1 MKNPDSSPVGTNPVP
16 DFTPV
21 QRAKLRH
28 DGWTPARQ
36 RAFIA
41 ALAET
46 GSVTEAA
53 ARVGK
58 STYGAYALRRAPGAE
73 SFERAWSAAL
83 DDGIRRLASIA
94 FTRATDGVAIPLM
107 HGGKQV
113 GERRVYSDQLLTF
126 MLRHY
131 EPEKYGANPGLRPG
145 TTGAS
150 RRAQEEDGQSDEQR
164 REELLE
170 VRARIAGKLRMSRDL
185 FVRAI
190 AHDRKARAAWDRL
203 CPRVN
208 WKVASEFAPR
218 LLEDGT
224 PQRLFMADIDQ
235 EFPKLRRPEYI
246 IPVTN
251 GFAPELSD
259 PDYDEDGDP
268 IEQLV
273 ASVKAAAELDDE
285 AEDAADKATD
295 A

>member
-1 MKNPDSSPVGTNPVP
+1 MTHRDLSPASANPVP

-21 QRAKLRH
+21 PRRMLRH

-58 STYGAYALRRAPGAE
+58 AKEGAYALRRAPGAE

-83 DDGIRRLASIA
+83 DDGVRRLASIA
-94 FTRATDGVAIPLM
+94 FSRATDGVAVPLM

-126 MLRHY
+126 LLRHHD
-131 EPEKYGANPGLRPG
+131 PEKYGANPGLRPG
-145 TTGAS
+145 TTSAS
-150 RRAQEEDGQSDEQR
+150 RRAQEANGQSDEQR

-170 VRARIAGKLRMSRDL
+170 VRTKIADKLHMARDHY
-185 FVRAI
+185 VRSI
-190 AHDRKARAAWDRL
+190 AHDRKKRAAWDRL

-208 WKVASEFAPR
+208 WKIASEREWPR
-218 LLEDGT
+218 EPDGSF
-224 PQRLFMADIDQ
+224 RSLFMASDIDRD
-235 EFPKLRRPEYI
+235 FPNMRRPEYV
-246 IPVTN
+246 IPFAN
-251 GFAPELSD
+251 GAGAPLFE
-259 PDYDEDGDP
+259 PDDEDDNDSDDAP
-268 IEQLV
+268 
-273 ASVKAAAELDDE
+273 SPAELRDFE
-285 AEDAADKATD
+285 A
-295 A
+295 